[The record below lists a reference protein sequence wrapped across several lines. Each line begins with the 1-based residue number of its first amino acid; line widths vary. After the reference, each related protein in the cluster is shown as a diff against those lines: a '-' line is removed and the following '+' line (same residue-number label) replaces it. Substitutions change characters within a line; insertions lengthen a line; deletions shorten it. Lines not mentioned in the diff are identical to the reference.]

1 MVGMRWAL
9 QMTGKAAES
18 PSRSEAAAA
27 LSGFYIALLGV
38 GLFSAVINLL
48 YLTGSFYMLQIY
60 DRVIPSRSISTLV
73 ALSVLA
79 ATLYVGQGL
88 LDFLRA
94 RILVRIARSLDERLS
109 PRVFTVVGR
118 LPLLGRT
125 GGHQPLRDLDQVRSF
140 VAGGGP
146 LGFFDLPW
154 MPLYI
159 AICFFFHPLIGF
171 AALFGAI
178 ILVAITLCTEVLT
191 RKPIKTAA
199 LHGAARASVAEATRR
214 NAEVLAA
221 MGMAGHVAA
230 IWQDINQKHLRAQEK
245 ASDVA
250 GSLTGLSKTMRMGL
264 QSAVLGIGAYLVIQ
278 GEASAGIIIAG
289 SILAARSLAPIE
301 LVLAHWKG
309 FVSARQSWTRLQQ
322 LFAVVQVPESVLSL
336 PRPFARLSLDNVIV
350 VPPGEQRVVVSDI
363 SFTLKAGS
371 GLGIIGPSA
380 SGKSCLARALVG
392 VWKPARGSVRLDGA
406 THNQWTPEELGRDI
420 GYLPQDIELFDGTI
434 GQNIARFDPA
444 AEATAIIRAAEQA
457 SVHEMIVGFPKGYET
472 QIGEAG
478 TALSAG
484 QRQRIA
490 LARALYGEP
499 FLVVLDE
506 PNSNLDAE
514 GEQAL
519 TRAIFRVR
527 ERGGIAVL
535 IAHRPSALA
544 AVDHV
549 LVMAD
554 GAAKAFGPRDQVL
567 RPAVHAV
574 PGVAIA
580 GGA

>member
-1 MVGMRWAL
+1 MWDAL
-9 QMTGKAAES
+9 GTTMSGKAAES
-18 PSRSEAAAA
+18 TSRSEAAVAV
-27 LSGFYIALLGV
+27 SGFYMALLGV

-109 PRVFTVVGR
+109 PRVFTVLGR

-125 GGHQPLRDLDQVRSF
+125 GGHQPLRDLDQMRSF
-140 VAGGGP
+140 LAGGGP

-154 MPLYI
+154 MPFYI

-171 AALFGAI
+171 AALFGAT
-178 ILVAITLCTEVLT
+178 ILIVITLCTEALT
-191 RKPIKTAA
+191 RKPVKAAA

-250 GSLTGLSKTMRMGL
+250 GSLTGVSKTMRMGL

-278 GEASAGIIIAG
+278 GEASSGIIIAG

-322 LFAVVQVPESVLSL
+322 LFAMVQVPESLLSL

-350 VPPGEQRVVVSDI
+350 VAPGEQRVVVSEI
-363 SFTLKAGS
+363 SFTLEAGS

-392 VWKPARGSVRLDGA
+392 IWTPARGSVRLDGA
-406 THNQWTPEELGRDI
+406 THNQWTPEKLGRDI

-434 GQNIARFDPA
+434 GQNIARFDPT
-444 AEATAIIRAAEQA
+444 AEAAVVIRAAEQA
-457 SVHEMIVGFPKGYET
+457 GVHEMIVGFPKGYET

-519 TRAIFRVR
+519 TRAIVRVR

-549 LVMAD
+549 LVMAN
-554 GAAKAFGPRDQVL
+554 GTAKAFGPRDQVL

-574 PGVAIA
+574 PAVAIA